1 MVIVLIRT
9 RMQSD
14 ADLAVY
20 DALNERMD
28 ALVQKIPGYIDAKG
42 YTSSDGDE
50 VSMIRF
56 ESHDALR
63 AWCDQPEH
71 REAQALGKSR
81 FYAAYRV
88 QVCEV
93 VRSYAFEA

>member
-9 RMQSD
+9 RLRAD
-14 ADLAVY
+14 ADLASY
-20 DALNERMD
+20 GTLNERMD
-28 ALVQKIPGYIDAKG
+28 ALVREIPGYIDAKG

-56 ESHDALR
+56 ESQDALR
-63 AWCDQPEH
+63 AWRDHPEH
-71 REAQALGKSR
+71 REVQALGKSQ

-88 QVCEV
+88 EVCEV
-93 VRSYAFEA
+93 VRAYAFEA